1 MKVVVVALSK
11 AYRAQ
16 HGGSVWRK
24 GVQHGVTGVQH
35 GHTATQHGRKGFST
49 AYRAQHGVQCRGSA
63 RRKGSQYG
71 GQGLPWRTGFSMAY
85 RDQHGIRGFNTSV

>member
-24 GVQHGVTGVQH
+24 GVQHGVTGFSMVILRLSTAERASAQRTGLSTAYSVGVQH
-35 GHTATQHGRKGFST
+35 GVK
-49 AYRAQHGVQCRGSA
+49 
-63 RRKGSQYG
+63 
-71 GQGLPWRTGFSMAY
+71 
-85 RDQHGIRGFNTSV
+85 